1 MNQAELFRHL
11 QSLSH
16 PEQLWSLL
24 RQQASDCT
32 LDTSALAGLGRCVL
46 YGAGFFARDVLQ
58 QWQQAG
64 YRPYWLVD
72 SNPAK
77 WGGELEGVTIQSPGV
92 LAQLP
97 AGTVVVV
104 AAMQVHGLGERLQA
118 QGLDVWY
125 AERDGSIGRTPGHW
139 LLQHAKRVDKL
150 WNALQ
155 EAHSRQVLLYT
166 MAARLFQ
173 QFHFPMQGN
182 IFLNPL
188 ASSPQY
194 FDHRVWQVSG
204 KQVYVDCGAFDG
216 DSIVSFV
223 RALGDEH
230 RIIGYE
236 GDLQNYQQ
244 AQANL
249 QRYQIA
255 AELRHR
261 MVGGLHDTGPS
272 YNCRDLPGEQAVER
286 ITLDQDLLAH
296 GIHPTLIKMDI
307 EGSELAALE
316 GSRQIIR
323 QLRPRLAICSYHT
336 TRDLIEVPLFIIENG
351 ENYRLLLRHHSPA
364 TLWETVAYGEP
375 LATV

>member
-16 PEQLWSLL
+16 PDQLWTLL
-24 RQQASDCT
+24 RRQTSDCT
-32 LDTSALAGLGRCVL
+32 LAPSALAGLGACVL
-46 YGAGFFARDVLQ
+46 YGAGFFAREVLQ

-64 YRPYWLVD
+64 YQPQGLVD

-77 WGGELEGVTIQSPGV
+77 WGGELEGMTIQSPAV

-97 AGTVVVV
+97 AGTAVVI
-104 AAMQVHGLGERLQA
+104 AAMQVHGLGEPLQEL
-118 QGLDVWY
+118 GLDVWY

-139 LLQHAKRVDKL
+139 LLRHPERVDKL
-150 WNALQ
+150 WSSLQ
-155 EAHSRQVLLYT
+155 ENHSRQVLLYT

-194 FDHRVWQVSG
+194 FDHRVWQPRG
-204 KQVYVDCGAFDG
+204 RQVYVDCGAFDG
-216 DSIVSFV
+216 DSIVAFV

-230 RIIGYE
+230 QIIAYE
-236 GDLQNYQQ
+236 GDRQNYLN

-255 AELRHR
+255 AQMRHCI
-261 MVGGLHDTGPS
+261 VGGQHDTGLS

-286 ITLDQDLLAH
+286 ITLDQDLFARA
-296 GIHPTLIKMDI
+296 IHPTLIKMDI

-316 GSRQIIR
+316 GSRQII
-323 QLRPRLAICSYHT
+323 QQVRPRLAICSYHT
-336 TRDLIEVPLFIIENG
+336 TRDLIEVPMFIIEHG
-351 ENYRLLLRHHSPA
+351 ENYRLILRHHSPN

-375 LATV
+375 LPA